1 MPERTDFT
9 DDEWF
14 ALRSAPWRA
23 AMGVI
28 EADPSGTL
36 TTGRE
41 VEAVD
46 AELAAAQF
54 GEGLVGLVTRDLLDQ
69 DKVTDEDIPPAA
81 PTAATS
87 EAAAEDQFSDVVI
100 GEMASLNRIL
110 DTKVDPT
117 EAAEFRQW
125 LVTLAVA
132 AAEAGR
138 EGLAGLTGPK
148 VSDTESDYLQRL
160 RAALGVA

>member
-14 ALRSAPWRA
+14 QLRSAPWRA

-28 EADPSGTL
+28 EADPSGTF

-41 VEAVD
+41 VEAVE

-54 GEGLVGLVTRDLLDQ
+54 DEGLVGLVTRDLLDQ
-69 DKVTDEDIPPAA
+69 DKVTGEEKPSAAPAA
-81 PTAATS
+81 TTS
-87 EAAAEDQFSDVVI
+87 EAAGEEGFADLVI
-100 GEMASLNRIL
+100 DEMASLGEVL
-110 DTKVDPT
+110 DRKVAPAD
-117 EAAEFRQW
+117 AAAFRQW
-125 LVTLAVA
+125 LVDLAVA

-148 VSDTESDYLQRL
+148 VSDTEADYLQRL
-160 RAALGVA
+160 RAALGVG